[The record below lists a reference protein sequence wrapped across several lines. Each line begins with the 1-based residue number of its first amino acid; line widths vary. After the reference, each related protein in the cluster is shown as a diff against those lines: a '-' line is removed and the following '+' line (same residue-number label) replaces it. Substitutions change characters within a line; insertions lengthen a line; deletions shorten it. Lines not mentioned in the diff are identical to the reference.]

1 MNILAD
7 ASLPGLEQAFPKPFS
22 VTRYYHPDE
31 LAHLLVGQDVL
42 LCRSTL
48 KVNRTLLENHSL
60 RYVATASSGTDHLD
74 HAWLNSQQ
82 IQIIDAK
89 GSNARAV
96 ADYVVACL
104 AFLEQHHFI
113 QGHKAGVIG
122 LGKVGTQV
130 SARLQAADFQVFSY
144 DPLKAMHEPTF
155 QSCSL
160 EDLYQTDL
168 ICIHAELHDNQPFP
182 SQHLIDQNF
191 LMQLKPGCIIIN
203 AARGGIVD
211 ENALLNQQKPLIY
224 CTDVYFNEPTID
236 KHIIDKAI
244 LCTPHIA
251 GHSVEAKYAAI
262 AMVSASLHKIANLPL
277 PQFFHPQIIKTI
289 HLEKNK
295 LWHESVLTIYNPIEE
310 TSCLKQAVDKK
321 SAFIELRRHHQNRHD
336 FCQYSMDS
344 ICNKKTRLL
353 MGYK

>member
-7 ASLPGLEQAFPKPFS
+7 ATLPGLEQAFPKPFNLI
-22 VTRYYHPDE
+22 RYNHANE

-48 KVNRTLLENHSL
+48 KVNRALLENHSI

-74 HAWLNSQQ
+74 HAWLNSKQ

-113 QGHKAGVIG
+113 QGYNAGVIG

-130 SARLQAADFQVFSY
+130 STRLQAAGFQVLHY
-144 DPLKAMHEPTF
+144 DPLKAMRETNIF

-182 SQHLIDQNF
+182 SRQLINQNF
-191 LMQLKPGCIIIN
+191 LNKLKPGAIIIN

-211 ENALLNQQKPLIY
+211 ENALLNDPKALIY
-224 CTDVYFNEPTID
+224 CTDVYLNEPTID
-236 KHIIDKAI
+236 NRIIEKAV

-251 GHSVEAKYAAI
+251 GHSIEAKYAAV
-262 AMVSASLHKIANLPL
+262 AMVSASLHQIAKLPI
-277 PQFFHPQIIKTI
+277 PQFFTPQMIKTI
-289 HLEKNK
+289 HVKKNK
-295 LWHESVLTIYNPIEE
+295 LWYESVLSLYNPIEE
-310 TSCLKQAVDKK
+310 TLNLKKAADIK
-321 SAFIELRRHHQNRHD
+321 SAFIELRKHHQNRHD
-336 FCQYSMDS
+336 FCQYSMESLGDE
-344 ICNKKTRLL
+344 KTKLL
-353 MGYK
+353 LGM